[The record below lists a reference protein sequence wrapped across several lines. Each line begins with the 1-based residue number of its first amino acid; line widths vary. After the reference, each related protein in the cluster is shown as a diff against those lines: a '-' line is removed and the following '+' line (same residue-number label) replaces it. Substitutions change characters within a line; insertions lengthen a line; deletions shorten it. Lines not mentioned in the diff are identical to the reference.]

1 MNMRTLHKATRPHPL
16 LSAGAWAA
24 LSLVPGVV
32 LGWFA
37 ACAPLLASDPSGPVA
52 GTVVLDAHG
61 TVLQRDAKDG
71 LRIPV
76 RLESVAPIMRA
87 ATVSA
92 EDQRF
97 WEHPG
102 VDPVA
107 IARALLNLGSQRSGA
122 STITQQLARGR
133 YLDNSGEPLLV
144 RKAHEALLA
153 LQIEGRESKDEI
165 LGDYLNAVYYGRGAY
180 GIEAAARVFFG
191 VSAANLDLAQA
202 AYLAGLPQLPSA
214 YDPENNPSPAIAR
227 QAYVLGRLVDDG
239 RISERQAEAAESEAL
254 TVLPALTPVVGPHF
268 VQFALDELARVRPD
282 LAGRPGLIVE
292 TTLDAGLQQ
301 EAERI
306 IRQQVTKLGDRNVT
320 NAAAVSIDPRDGR
333 IVAMAG
339 SANFDDA
346 KHAGQVNMTLA
357 PRQPGSA
364 LKPFLYAAAMEHGF
378 TPASQLLDVPSSFQ
392 TPDGAY
398 MPLDYD
404 RRFRGPVSLRTALAS
419 SLNVPAVRTLD
430 AIGVDAFLEI
440 AHRVGLATLT
450 DSERYGLA
458 LTLGGGE
465 VRLLDMANAY
475 SVFATGGR
483 LPRPY
488 AVSRVLDAG
497 GNVLYEHPRTE
508 PAQVLDPAIAYLVA
522 DILSDR
528 DARIPGFGEVTPLDL
543 PFRAGVKTGTTTNFR
558 DNWTVGFTP
567 ALVTGVWAGNAD
579 GSPMHDVSGVDGAA
593 PIWRDV
599 MEAASA
605 GRSGWIER
613 PTDIVEATI
622 CDPTG
627 LRPGPDCPAPRRE
640 IFAAGTEPKATERY
654 YVRQPDGPLM
664 VNPPAEARSWAV
676 GAGLVLASSE
686 PEPGLRVV
694 QPAAN
699 SVLFLAPEL
708 AAQELII
715 RASAPPGVETV
726 SFRID
731 GTPAG
736 TVPGPDARLRWELD
750 PGTHQVEVTATLGGE
765 TLTASSTYEVRT
777 R

>member
-1 MNMRTLHKATRPHPL
+1 MSMRTVHKATRPHPL
-16 LSAGAWAA
+16 LRAGAWAA
-24 LSLVPGVV
+24 LSLVPGVL

-37 ACAPLLASDPSGPVA
+37 VCAPLDAPGHDVA
-52 GTVVLDAHG
+52 LQGTVVLDVHG
-61 TVLQRDAKDG
+61 TVLQRDATNG

-76 RLESVAPIMRA
+76 ALDSMAPTVRE

-107 IARALLNLGSQRSGA
+107 IARALLNIGSQRSGA

-133 YLDNSGEPLLV
+133 YLDRTGEPLLL

-165 LGDYLNAVYYGRGAY
+165 LGEYLNSVYYGRGAY
-180 GIEAAARVFFG
+180 GVEAAARVFFG
-191 VSAANLDLAQA
+191 VSAANLDLAQG

-214 YDPENNPSPAIAR
+214 YDPANDPAPAKAR

-239 RISERQAEAAESEAL
+239 RISKSQEESAKGEAL
-254 TVLPALTPVVGPHF
+254 TVLPPLAPVIGPHF

-282 LAGRPGLIVE
+282 LAGKPGLVIE

-301 EAERI
+301 ETERI
-306 IRQQVTKLGDRNVT
+306 IQQQVTKLADRNVT
-320 NAAAVSIDPRDGR
+320 NAAALSIDPRDGR
-333 IVAMAG
+333 IVVMAG
-339 SANFDDA
+339 SADFDDA
-346 KHAGQVNMTLA
+346 EHAGQVNMAFAL
-357 PRQPGSA
+357 RQPGSA

-392 TPDGAY
+392 TPDGSY
-398 MPLDYD
+398 VPLDYD

-430 AIGVDAFLEI
+430 AVGIDTFLEM
-440 AHRVGLATLT
+440 AHRAGLATLT

-465 VRLLDMANAY
+465 VRLVDLVNAF
-475 SVFATGGR
+475 SIFATGGR
-483 LPRPY
+483 RPQPY
-488 AVSRVLDAG
+488 AVSRVLDAD

-605 GRSGWIER
+605 GEDGWLAR
-613 PTDIVEATI
+613 PANIVESTV

-627 LRPGPDCPAPRRE
+627 LRPGPDCPTPRRE
-640 IFAAGTEPKATERY
+640 LFVAGTEPKGIERY
-654 YVRQPDGPLM
+654 YVRWPDGEL
-664 VNPPAEARSWAV
+664 VVAPPAEARSWAV
-676 GAGLVLASSE
+676 GAGVALAFNE
-686 PEPGLRVV
+686 PETRLHVV
-694 QPAAN
+694 HPAPN
-699 SVLFLAPEL
+699 SVLFVAPEL
-708 AAQELII
+708 ASQELVL
-715 RASAPPGVETV
+715 RASAPPGTENV
-726 SFRID
+726 SFRVD
-731 GTPAG
+731 GVPAG
-736 TVPGPDARLRWELD
+736 TAAGPDARVNWRLE
-750 PGTHQVEVTATLGGE
+750 PGTHQVQVTAAFGGE
-765 TLTASSTYEVRT
+765 VLTASSTYEVRT